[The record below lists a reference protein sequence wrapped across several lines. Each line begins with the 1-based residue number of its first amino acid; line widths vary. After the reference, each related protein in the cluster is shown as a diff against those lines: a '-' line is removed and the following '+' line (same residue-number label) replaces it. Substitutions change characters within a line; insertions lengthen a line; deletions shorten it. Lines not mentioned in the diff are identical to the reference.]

1 MQAYKI
7 KLKCFFIYN
16 NLILKQLKMNFEN
29 DLSGYINVFMVNNIN
44 FLDQNIMVNEE
55 NIVDETNNEDET
67 SVVET
72 NHVILEENDETDDEE
87 TIIENFD
94 ENQLI
99 QYDEDDETVPY
110 GEEEEIDDDDEET
123 IPDVQPRHIT
133 DIMKNSYCRF
143 YVQHIYCYLKLWKT
157 PNFDH
162 VCQNEYGGDFERC
175 VIDYMMPFVF
185 DNSNFNNWLIDFAYR
200 FDNSLNYLVQFL
212 QEMER
217 EDLINLLHEAIPPNR

>member
-1 MQAYKI
+1 
-7 KLKCFFIYN
+7 
-16 NLILKQLKMNFEN
+16 MNIEN

-55 NIVDETNNEDET
+55 NIADATDNEDEI

-72 NHVILEENDETDDEE
+72 NQVVLEENDETDDEE

-94 ENQLI
+94 QNQLI
-99 QYDEDDETVPY
+99 EYDEDEETVPY
-110 GEEEEIDDDDEET
+110 DEEEEFDDDEET

-133 DIMKNSYCRF
+133 DEMKNSYCRF
-143 YVQHIYCYLKLWKT
+143 YVQHIYCYLKSWQT

-162 VCQNEYGGDFERC
+162 VCQTEYGGDFERC

-185 DNSNFNNWLIDFAYR
+185 DNSSFNNWLFDFAYR
-200 FDNSLNYLVQFL
+200 FDNSLNYLVQYL

-217 EDLINLLHEAIPPNR
+217 EDLINMLHEAIPPNR

>member
-1 MQAYKI
+1 
-7 KLKCFFIYN
+7 
-16 NLILKQLKMNFEN
+16 MNIEN

-55 NIVDETNNEDET
+55 NMSDATDNEDEI

-72 NHVILEENDETDDEE
+72 NQVILEEIDETDDEE

-94 ENQLI
+94 QNQLI
-99 QYDEDDETVPY
+99 EYDEDEETVPY
-110 GEEEEIDDDDEET
+110 DEGEEFDDDDEET

-133 DIMKNSYCRF
+133 DEMKDTYCRF
-143 YVQHIYCYLKLWKT
+143 YVQHTYCYLKSWQT

-162 VCQNEYGGDFERC
+162 VCQTEYGGDFERC

-185 DNSNFNNWLIDFAYR
+185 DNSSFNNWLFDFAYR
-200 FDNSLNYLVQFL
+200 FDNSLNYLVQYL

-217 EDLINLLHEAIPPNR
+217 EYLINMLHEAIPPNR